1 MLQNLHVKNLALID
15 ECEVEFSDGLNI
27 LSGETGAGKSIII
40 GSINLALGEK
50 VQKEMLRD
58 NEKPAFVELIFSVED
73 PKIIEALR
81 ELDVEVEDGCVILSR
96 KITQSRAVGR
106 VNGEAVSVSR
116 MKEIA
121 SYLIDIHGQ
130 HEHQSLLSKKKHL
143 DILDEYAKQPLGDKK
158 QQLSV
163 TYKAYRALKDE
174 YEKSNIDNE
183 ERSREL
189 SFLEYEVKEI
199 EEASLVS
206 GEDEELEAQF
216 RKFSNGKKIMEGVNA
231 AYSATGGEMESA
243 SELIGRA
250 VRELSLVSGYDEDVE
265 ALESQLSEI
274 DSLLSD
280 FNHEISGYISQ
291 AEFDEETFYETQK
304 RLDEI
309 NHLKSKYGN
318 SIDDILIALN
328 EKRERISVLNDY
340 DSYLQKLEQQLAKKE
355 KELAQISDEVS
366 EIRQKSAVKL
376 VSEIKS
382 ALNDLNFLDVQF
394 DMQFDRLPDYT
405 ANGIDAPEFLISTN
419 PGEPLKPLGRVA
431 SGGELSRIML
441 GIKTIMAENDHIE
454 SLIFDEI
461 DSGISGRTAQMVSEK
476 MNELGRNHQIIC
488 ITHLPQ
494 IAAMADAHF
503 LIEKAV
509 ENKSTVSRI
518 RRLTDNDS
526 VAELARS
533 KNHRYRD
540 GERTRDESTCHGE
553 KNLTLSVYGA
563 VDYQYITGGQPYVP
577 FGMITCPFL
586 WIIIIISLC
595 FFDISDSSLLL
606 YLLSFSIIFST
617 SLIPCTSSGVM
628 ALSTSTSFCRIIVSP
643 SGIIFC
649 SPLRIST
656 ISVSGGSVRSFSL
669 WPHHR

>member
-304 RLDEI
+304 RLDE
-309 NHLKSKYGN
+309 
-318 SIDDILIALN
+318 
-328 EKRERISVLNDY
+328 RISVLNDY

-419 PGEPLKPLGRVA
+419 PGEPLKPLGKVA

-526 VAELARS
+526 VAELARMLGGA
-533 KNHRYRD
+533 KITD
-540 GERTRDESTCHGE
+540 TVMESAREMKALAME
-553 KNLTLSVYGA
+553 KK
-563 VDYQYITGGQPYVP
+563 I
-577 FGMITCPFL
+577 
-586 WIIIIISLC
+586 
-595 FFDISDSSLLL
+595 
-606 YLLSFSIIFST
+606 
-617 SLIPCTSSGVM
+617 
-628 ALSTSTSFCRIIVSP
+628 
-643 SGIIFC
+643 
-649 SPLRIST
+649 
-656 ISVSGGSVRSFSL
+656 
-669 WPHHR
+669 